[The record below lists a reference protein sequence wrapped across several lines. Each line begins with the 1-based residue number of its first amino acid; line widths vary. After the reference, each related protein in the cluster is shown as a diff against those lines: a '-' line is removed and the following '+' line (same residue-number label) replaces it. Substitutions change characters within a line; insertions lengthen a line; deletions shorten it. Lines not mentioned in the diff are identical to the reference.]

1 MIFHFTNR
9 GDGGHNRTR
18 SMNPKAL
25 ERRVGRPDRRGE
37 RAFRNGKLIA

>member
-18 SMNPKAL
+18 SMNLQAL
-25 ERRVGRPDRRGE
+25 ECRVGRPDWRGD